1 MCSNA
6 PMDTY
11 RVGEFAALLDVNPRT
26 VRRWISRG
34 LVAYVRLPGGEHR
47 IPRDELTAI
56 FFRSTENSAA
66 DNGTPKC
73 SR

>member
-1 MCSNA
+1 
-6 PMDTY
+6 MDTY

-26 VRRWISRG
+26 VRRWMSRG
-34 LVAYVRLPGGEHR
+34 LVAYVRLPGGERR

-56 FFRSTENSAA
+56 FCRSTERSAA
-66 DNGTPKC
+66 DNGPLKR